1 MINACK
7 TTPLDAI
14 CHGVHHHCC
23 LLCLHELYI
32 PVVAV
37 AVAVAVVVVVVVD
50 VDDDDDD
57 DDDEVCSDLFI
68 LFCYHIFKS
77 AGKIHLYPIDY
88 TITNINEAQQGLNSS
103 TKLIGSPRFS
113 KSDRLK

>member
-7 TTPLDAI
+7 ATPLDAI
-14 CHGVHHHCC
+14 CHCVYHHFS

-37 AVAVAVVVVVVVD
+37 VVVVVVV
-50 VDDDDDD
+50 DDD

-68 LFCYHIFKS
+68 YIILLPYFQKR
-77 AGKIHLYPIDY
+77 G
-88 TITNINEAQQGLNSS
+88 QNSS
-103 TKLIGSPRFS
+103 L
-113 KSDRLK
+113 SD

>member
-7 TTPLDAI
+7 ATPLDAI
-14 CHGVHHHCC
+14 CHCVYHHFS
-23 LLCLHELYI
+23 LLCLHALYI

-37 AVAVAVVVVVVVD
+37 AVVVVVVE
-50 VDDDDDD
+50 DDDDDD

-88 TITNINEAQQGLNSS
+88 TIT
-103 TKLIGSPRFS
+103 KH
-113 KSDRLK
+113 K

>member
-7 TTPLDAI
+7 ATPLDAI
-14 CHGVHHHCC
+14 CHCVYHHFS

-37 AVAVAVVVVVVVD
+37 VVVVVVV
-50 VDDDDDD
+50 VD

-68 LFCYHIFKS
+68 YLYYFVTIFSK
-77 AGKIHLYPIDY
+77 ARAKFIFIRL
-88 TITNINEAQQGLNSS
+88 ITRLRNINETQQGLNSH
-103 TKLIGSPRFS
+103 
-113 KSDRLK
+113 